1 MSDNKKIYWLAS
13 YPKSGNTW
21 FRIFLANYLN
31 DNDKPI
37 SINNIS
43 TGSIASSRVVFDN
56 ISALTATDLTHDEV
70 DLLRPDIYREMV
82 LEIETVGYHKVH
94 DAYTLNINNEPLF
107 PSDVSKGVI
116 YFVRNPLD
124 VAISYANHSSISI
137 DKSIK
142 ALNND
147 EHKLSKNIKGVSNQ
161 IRQKL
166 LSWSEH
172 VNSWTKQTEIPVLV
186 LRYEDMLE
194 DTYTCF
200 KNAVNF
206 LELEFNE
213 VKLKQAIEYSS
224 FNELKKQEQKEGF
237 KEKPMKTKSF
247 FKSGKAGNWK
257 QELTKKQVE
266 KIINNNKAVMKEY
279 NYL

>member
-21 FRIFLANYLN
+21 FRIFLANYLS
-31 DNDKPI
+31 DSDKPI
-37 SINNIS
+37 SINKIS
-43 TGSIASSRVVFDN
+43 TGSIASSRIVFDN

-70 DLLRPDIYREMV
+70 DLLRPDIYREMA

-94 DAYTLNINNEPLF
+94 DAYTFNINNKPIF

-137 DKSIK
+137 DKSINV
-142 ALNND
+142 LNND
-147 EHKLSKNIKGVSNQ
+147 KHKLSKNKKGVSNQ

-166 LSWSEH
+166 LSWREH
-172 VNSWTKQTEIPVLV
+172 VNSWTKQTEIPVFV
-186 LRYEDMLE
+186 LRYEDMLD

-200 KNAVNF
+200 KNAINF
-206 LELEFNE
+206 LELEFNNE
-213 VKLKQAIEYSS
+213 KLKQAIKYSN
-224 FNELKKQEQKEGF
+224 FNELKKQESEKGF
-237 KEKPMKTKSF
+237 KEKPIKTKSF

-257 QELTKKQVE
+257 QELTKEQVE